1 MNVGVLALQGDVREH
16 VEALRDLGVEPDL
29 VKLPRDLAG
38 LQGLII
44 PGGESTTIGKLMV
57 IYDLLEPIRS
67 RITAGTMAAWGTCAG
82 MILLSKDAGRHDQP
96 LIKVMDTC
104 IERNA
109 FGSQVDSFE
118 AEVPI
123 HGIDGGPFPAVFI
136 RAPVVAAVGSNV
148 EVLGRLPADER
159 IVAIRQESMLATSFH
174 PEIVQ
179 DRRLHQYF
187 LSLCSLV

>member
-1 MNVGVLALQGDVREH
+1 
-16 VEALRDLGVEPDL
+16 
-29 VKLPRDLAG
+29 
-38 LQGLII
+38 
-44 PGGESTTIGKLMV
+44 MV

-123 HGIDGGPFPAVFI
+123 HGIDGGHFPAVFI

-148 EVLGRLPADER
+148 EVLAGSPPTSALSQSGRNQCLRLHFIPRSCRTAGCTNIFFRSVLWSD
-159 IVAIRQESMLATSFH
+159 V
-174 PEIVQ
+174 
-179 DRRLHQYF
+179 RRLRFSESHIPDGSRRV
-187 LSLCSLV
+187 LSCHFTAT